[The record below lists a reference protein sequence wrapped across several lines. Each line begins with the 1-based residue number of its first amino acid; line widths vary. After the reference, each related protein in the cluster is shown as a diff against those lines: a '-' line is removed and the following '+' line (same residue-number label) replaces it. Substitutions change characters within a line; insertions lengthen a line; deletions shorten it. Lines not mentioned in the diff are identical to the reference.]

1 LDDRIA
7 HVRELQKASLEPKTA
22 AEVPHSRQRIS
33 TELGFITF
41 AENLHQAALGKG
53 TEQHAD

>member
-1 LDDRIA
+1 M
-7 HVRELQKASLEPKTA
+7 RELQKVSLEPKTA